1 MKKVMFV
8 LVLVSAI
15 SAVPVPASASDEAG
29 CFEALANCMER
40 AATRDS
46 WFSRWLAGMDCE
58 LDFIEC
64 TRIKLV
70 GG

>member
-1 MKKVMFV
+1 MKKLFLV
-8 LVLVSAI
+8 LVLAAAI
-15 SAVPVPASASDEAG
+15 NAVPSAAFAG
-29 CFEALANCMER
+29 CFSELGNCYNEAAKI
-40 AATRDS
+40 DS
-46 WFSRWLAGMDCE
+46 WVGRWLAGLDCE